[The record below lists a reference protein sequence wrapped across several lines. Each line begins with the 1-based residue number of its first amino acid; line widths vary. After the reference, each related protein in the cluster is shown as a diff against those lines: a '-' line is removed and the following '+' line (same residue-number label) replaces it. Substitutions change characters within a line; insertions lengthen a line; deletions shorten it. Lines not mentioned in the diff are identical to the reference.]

1 MPFQEAGVEQ
11 IDLLIVGASQVVTC
25 AGPGPRRGAAMREVG
40 VVADGAVAVAGGR
53 IVAVGP
59 EAELRAWYRARAE
72 LDADGGAVLPGL
84 VDPHTHVVY
93 AGDRVGE
100 FERRIGGATYQEIM
114 AEGGGIA
121 STTRATRAASAAQL
135 MAETRRRLD
144 QMLRLG
150 TTTAEAKTGY
160 GLEPAAELRQLE
172 VTAALDAAHPI
183 DLVPTFLG
191 AHAVPPEYAG
201 RADAYVA
208 LVVEEMLPAAARWY
222 AASRFAAAGV
232 PMFVDVFCERS
243 AFDVGQSRRV
253 LEAARALGLPLKAHV
268 DEFSELGGLALA
280 LELGAVSVDHLD
292 VTGPEG
298 VALLA
303 ASPAVG
309 VVIPTV
315 PFNLGGTQFA
325 PARAMVDAGA
335 AIALTTDINP
345 GSAPCPSLPLAMA
358 IACRYQ
364 RLLPA
369 EALCAATLNAAHAI
383 GLGDRVGSLEPGK
396 AADVIVL
403 DTPDWRH
410 LAYEFGGNLVRTVVK
425 GGRVVAGAGRGA

>member
-1 MPFQEAGVEQ
+1 MEVV
-11 IDLLIVGASQVVTC
+11 DLLIFNASEVVTC

-40 VVADGAVAVAGGR
+40 AVPGGAVAVNAGR
-53 IVAVGP
+53 IVAVGA
-59 EAELRAWYRARAE
+59 ETELRRRFAAADE
-72 LDADGGAVLPGL
+72 FDAGGCAVVPGL

-100 FERRIGGATYQEIM
+100 FERRIAGATYQEIM
-114 AEGGGIA
+114 AAGGGIA
-121 STTRATRAASAAQL
+121 STARSTRAASVEQL
-135 MAETRRRLD
+135 VAETRRRLD

-160 GLEPAAELRQLE
+160 GLEPGAELRQLAA
-172 VTAALDAAHPI
+172 TAMLDRGHPI

-191 AHAVPPEYAG
+191 AHAVPPEFAG
-201 RADAYVA
+201 RADAYVD

-222 AASRFAAAGV
+222 RESHFAASGV
-232 PMFVDVFCERS
+232 PLFVDVFCERG
-243 AFDVGQSRRV
+243 AFDVAQSRRV
-253 LEAARALGLPLKAHV
+253 LAAARDLGLPLKAHV

-292 VTGPEG
+292 VTGPAG

-303 ASPAVG
+303 ASSAVG

-325 PARAMVDAGA
+325 PARAMIDAGA

-369 EALCAATLNAAHAI
+369 EALVAATLNAAHAV
-383 GLGDRVGSLEPGK
+383 GLGDRIGSLEAGK
-396 AADVIVL
+396 AADILIL

-410 LAYEFGGNLVRTVVK
+410 MAYEFGGNLVRSVVK
-425 GGRVVAGAGRGA
+425 SGMIV

>member
-1 MPFQEAGVEQ
+1 MSAV
-11 IDLLIVGASQVVTC
+11 DLLIHNASEVVTC
-25 AGPGPRRGAAMREVG
+25 AGPGPRRGAAMREVS
-40 VVADGAVAVAGGR
+40 AIPRGAVAVRAGR
-53 IVAVGP
+53 VVAAGP
-59 EAELRAWYRARAE
+59 EAELRRRFTAAEE
-72 LDADGGAVLPGL
+72 LDAGGCAVLPGL

-100 FERRIGGATYQEIM
+100 FERRIAGATYQEIM
-114 AEGGGIA
+114 AAGGGIA
-121 STTRATRAASAAQL
+121 ATARATREASVERL
-135 MAETRRRLD
+135 VAETRRRLD

-172 VTAALDAAHPI
+172 ATAALDRAHPL

-201 RADAYVA
+201 RADAYVD
-208 LVVEEMLPAAARWY
+208 LVVEEMLPAAARWH
-222 AASRFAAAGV
+222 AASHFAAAGV
-232 PMFVDVFCERS
+232 PLFVDVFCERG
-243 AFDVGQSRRV
+243 AFDVAQSRRV
-253 LEAARALGLPLKAHV
+253 LAAARGLGLPLKAHV
-268 DEFSELGGLALA
+268 DEFSELGGLAMA

-292 VTGPEG
+292 VTGPDG

-325 PARAMVDAGA
+325 PARALVDAGA
-335 AIALTTDINP
+335 AVALTTDINP
-345 GSAPCPSLPLAMA
+345 GSAPCPSLPMAMA

-369 EALCAATLNAAHAI
+369 EALIAATLNAAHAV
-383 GLGDRVGSLEPGK
+383 GLGARVGSLEPGK
-396 AADVIVL
+396 AADILIL
-403 DTPDWRH
+403 DTADWRH
-410 LAYEFGGNLVRTVVK
+410 LAYEFGGNLVRNLLKDGNVVC
-425 GGRVVAGAGRGA
+425 

>member
-1 MPFQEAGVEQ
+1 MAAIEP
-11 IDLLIVGASQVVTC
+11 IDLLVHNTSQVVTC
-25 AGPGPRRGAAMREVG
+25 AGPGPRRGAAMRELG
-40 VVADGAVAVAGGR
+40 ALAGGAVAVRGEQ
-53 IVAVGP
+53 IVAVGA
-59 EAELRAWYRARAE
+59 EGELRRRYNAAAE
-72 LDADGGAVLPGL
+72 LDARGCAVVPGL

-100 FERRIGGATYQEIM
+100 FEQRIGGVSYQEIM
-114 AEGGGIA
+114 AAGGGIA
-121 STTRATRAASAAQL
+121 STARATRAAGVEELVAAS
-135 MAETRRRLD
+135 RRRLD

-150 TTTAEAKTGY
+150 ATTVEAKSGY
-160 GLEPAAELRQLE
+160 GLETAAELRQLAA
-172 VTAALDAAHPI
+172 TAELDRSHQI

-191 AHAVPPEYAG
+191 AHALPPEYAG
-201 RADAYVA
+201 RADAYID
-208 LVVEEMLPAAARWY
+208 LVVEEMLPAAARWH
-222 AASRFAAAGV
+222 AASPFAAAGV
-232 PMFVDVFCERS
+232 PMFVDVFCERG
-243 AFDVGQSRRV
+243 AFDVAQSRRV

-280 LELGAVSVDHLD
+280 LGLGAVSVDHLD

-298 VALLA
+298 IALLA

-315 PFNLGGTQFA
+315 PFNLGGTHFA
-325 PARAMVDAGA
+325 AARAMIDAGA

-369 EALCAATLNAAHAI
+369 EALVAATLNAAHA
-383 GLGDRVGSLEPGK
+383 V
-396 AADVIVL
+396 
-403 DTPDWRH
+403 
-410 LAYEFGGNLVRTVVK
+410 
-425 GGRVVAGAGRGA
+425 

>member
-1 MPFQEAGVEQ
+1 MIAPRQRADAHLEP
-11 IDLLIVGASQVVTC
+11 IDLLIHNASQLITC
-25 AGPGPRRGAAMREVG
+25 AGGHGPRRGAAMRELG
-40 VVADGAVAVAGGR
+40 VIAGGAVAVRGER

-59 EAELRAWYRARAE
+59 EAELRTRYSASDE
-72 LDADGGAVLPGL
+72 LDARGAAVVPGL

-100 FERRIGGATYQEIM
+100 FEQRVGGASYQEIM
-114 AEGGGIA
+114 AAGGGIA
-121 STTRATRAASAAQL
+121 STARATRAASVAQL
-135 MAETRRRLD
+135 VAETRRRLD

-150 TTTAEAKTGY
+150 TTTAEAKSGY
-160 GLEPAAELRQLE
+160 GLELAAELRQLE
-172 VTAALDAAHPI
+172 AVANLDLSHAV

-201 RADAYVA
+201 RSDAYVE
-208 LVVEEMLPAAARWY
+208 LVIEEMLPAAARWH
-222 AASRFAAAGV
+222 AASQFAASGT
-232 PMFVDVFCERS
+232 PLFVDVFCERG
-243 AFDVGQSRRV
+243 AFDVAQSRRV
-253 LEAARALGLPLKAHV
+253 LAAAMALGLPLKAHV
-268 DEFSELGGLALA
+268 DEFSELGGLAMA

-298 VALLA
+298 IALLA
-303 ASPAVG
+303 ASAAVG

-325 PARAMVDAGA
+325 PARAMIDAGA

-364 RLLPA
+364 RLMPA
-369 EALCAATLNAAHAI
+369 EALVAATLNAAYAV
-383 GLGDRVGSLEPGK
+383 GLGARVGSLEPGK
-396 AADVIVL
+396 LADVLIL
-403 DTPDWRH
+403 DTSDWRH
-410 LAYEFGGNLVRTVVK
+410 LAYEFGGNLVRSVVK
-425 GGRVVAGAGRGA
+425 RGRMV

>member
-1 MPFQEAGVEQ
+1 MDR
-11 IDLLIVGASQVVTC
+11 IDLLVHNTSQVVTC

-40 VVADGAVAVAGGR
+40 ALPGGAVAVRDGR

-59 EAELRAWYRARAE
+59 EGELRRRFAAAAE
-72 LDADGGAVLPGL
+72 LDAQGCAVLPGL
-84 VDPHTHVVY
+84 VDPHTHVIY

-121 STTRATRAASAAQL
+121 ATARATRAASVAELAA
-135 MAETRRRLD
+135 ASRRRLD

-150 TTTAEAKTGY
+150 ATTVEAKSGY
-160 GLEPAAELRQLE
+160 GLETATELRQLE
-172 VTAALDAAHPI
+172 AVAALDATHPI

-191 AHAVPPEYAG
+191 AHALPPEYAG
-201 RADAYVA
+201 RADAYVD
-208 LVVEEMLPAAARWY
+208 LVVDEMLPAAARWY
-222 AASRFAAAGV
+222 AGSPFAAAGV
-232 PMFVDVFCERS
+232 PMFVDVFCERG
-243 AFDVGQSRRV
+243 AFDVAQSRRV
-253 LEAARALGLPLKAHV
+253 LEAARARGLPLKAHV
-268 DEFSELGGLALA
+268 DEFSELGGLAMA

-298 VALLA
+298 SALLA

-315 PFNLGGTQFA
+315 PFNLGSAHFA
-325 PARAMVDAGA
+325 DARAMIDRGA
-335 AIALTTDINP
+335 ALALTTDINP

-369 EALCAATLNAAHAI
+369 EALVAATLNAAHAV
-383 GLGDRVGSLEPGK
+383 GLGERVGSLEPGK
-396 AADVIVL
+396 QADILIL

-410 LAYEFGGNLVRTVVK
+410 LAYEFGGTLVRNVLKRGEKVV
-425 GGRVVAGAGRGA
+425 

>member
-1 MPFQEAGVEQ
+1 MEP
-11 IDLLIVGASQVVTC
+11 IDLLIHNASQVITC
-25 AGPGPRRGAAMREVG
+25 AGPGPRRGAAMRELG
-40 VVADGAVAVAGGR
+40 VIPGGAVAVRGER

-59 EAELRAWYRARAE
+59 EAELRARYSASDE
-72 LDADGGAVLPGL
+72 LDARGGAVLPGL

-100 FERRIGGATYQEIM
+100 FEQRVGGASYQEIM
-114 AEGGGIA
+114 AAGGGIA
-121 STTRATRAASAAQL
+121 STARATRAASVAQL
-135 MAETRRRLD
+135 VAETRRRLD

-150 TTTAEAKTGY
+150 TTTAEAKSGY
-160 GLEPAAELRQLE
+160 GLELAAELRQLE
-172 VTAALDAAHPI
+172 ATANLDLSHAV

-201 RADAYVA
+201 RADAYVE
-208 LVVEEMLPAAARWY
+208 LVIEEMLPAVARWH
-222 AASRFAAAGV
+222 AASHFAAAGT
-232 PMFVDVFCERS
+232 PLFADVFCERG
-243 AFDVGQSRRV
+243 AFDVAQSRRV
-253 LEAARALGLPLKAHV
+253 LAAAMALRLPLKAHV
-268 DEFSELGGLALA
+268 DEFSELGGLAMA

-298 VALLA
+298 IALLA
-303 ASPAVG
+303 ASAAVG

-325 PARAMVDAGA
+325 PARAMIDAGA

-364 RLLPA
+364 RLMPA
-369 EALCAATLNAAHAI
+369 EALIAATLNAAYAV
-383 GLGDRVGSLEPGK
+383 GLGARVGSLEPGK
-396 AADVIVL
+396 LADLLIL

-410 LAYEFGGNLVRTVVK
+410 LAYEFGGNLVRSVVK
-425 GGRVVAGAGRGA
+425 RGRVV